1 MAVIRQY
8 LCWTKPYNAMLQMW
22 KDNPKENKSMMTQ
35 HEALLYLAA
44 QLPEIVAMRDSYL
57 NHAGTRITT
66 PNKDT
71 ACWKDSGLP
80 ILSTEWQQIAIWVE
94 EKMTDEQW
102 REYIIQLHYFL
113 LGTVWAMSDI
123 QMDLRKTVSATY
135 TTRATAMKEA
145 GIKIV

>member
-80 ILSTEWQQIAIWVE
+80 ILSTEWQQIALWVE
-94 EKMTDEQW
+94 EKMTRPQ
-102 REYIIQLHYFL
+102 RLVY
-113 LGTVWAMSDI
+113 SDRLDSI
-123 QMDLRKTVSATY
+123 CDNNNKTDWYPFEAIHATY
-135 TTRATAMKEA
+135 ITRAAAMKES
-145 GIKIV
+145 GL